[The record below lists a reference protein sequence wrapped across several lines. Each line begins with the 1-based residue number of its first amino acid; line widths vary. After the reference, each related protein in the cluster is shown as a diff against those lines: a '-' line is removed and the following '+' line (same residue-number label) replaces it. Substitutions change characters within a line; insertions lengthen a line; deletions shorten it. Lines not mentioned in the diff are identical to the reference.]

1 MNRQPK
7 VIWCSDE
14 PAPPNVVAATRG
26 WVFHTR
32 RLSDPAADK
41 PHDGLTVVY
50 PNGQASDPAAMI
62 RLLESLPATTGLCVF
77 MLPRGESV
85 AWSLINQDSGRCI
98 GLDLATPAEQLAAK
112 LETLARIEPMVRGL
126 RSELAAAHHA
136 RAGAA
141 DAVASLNEEMQLAA
155 KLQQDFLPQRLP
167 EVPPAHFAALF
178 SPASW
183 LSGDI
188 YDVTRLDER
197 FIGFYVA
204 DAVGHGMPAALLT
217 MFIKKA
223 LQTKRV
229 SGNSYQIIPPD
240 LSLRELNT
248 SICQQNLSSCHFCT
262 AIYAVLNT
270 QTLQMTYCRAGHPE
284 ALLLG
289 ADGSIK
295 ILPCDGGLL
304 GVFPDATF
312 QARTV
317 QLAAGD
323 RVVFYSDGIEE
334 ALRTI
339 TAQPRLPMSDLL
351 SPWAALPCDELIAE
365 LSTQIDAH
373 AKASDDITVLGLEI
387 RR

>member
-14 PAPPNVVAATRG
+14 PAPSNILEATRG
-26 WVFHTR
+26 WTFATR
-32 RLSDPAADK
+32 SLAGGVHDK
-41 PHDGLTVVY
+41 NAEWLTVVH
-50 PNGQASDPAAMI
+50 PNGQSADPAAMVQ
-62 RLLESLPATTGLCVF
+62 LLEGLAQSPGLCVI
-77 MLPRGESV
+77 MLPRSAPV
-85 AWSLINQDSGRCI
+85 AWALVGQDNRCVAI
-98 GLDLATPAEQLAAK
+98 DIDTPADQLAAK
-112 LETLARIEPMVRGL
+112 FETLARVEPMVRSL
-126 RSELAAAHHA
+126 RSELTAAHCA

-204 DAVGHGMPAALLT
+204 DAVGHGLPAALLT

-240 LSLRELNT
+240 LSLRELNA

-262 AIYAVLNT
+262 AVYAILNT
-270 QTLQMTYCRAGHPE
+270 QTLQMTYSRAGHPE
-284 ALLLG
+284 PLLLG
-289 ADGSIK
+289 ADGSIRP
-295 ILPCDGGLL
+295 LPCEGSLL
-304 GVFPDATF
+304 GVFPEAAF
-312 QARTV
+312 QACTV

-323 RVVFYSDGIEE
+323 RVVLYSDGVEE

-339 TAQPRLPMSDLL
+339 TAQPRRPMSDLL
-351 SPWAALPCDELIAE
+351 TPWSSLSCDDLIAALSA
-365 LSTQIDAH
+365 QIDAH
-373 AKASDDITVLGLEI
+373 AKASDDITVLTLEI
-387 RR
+387 AR